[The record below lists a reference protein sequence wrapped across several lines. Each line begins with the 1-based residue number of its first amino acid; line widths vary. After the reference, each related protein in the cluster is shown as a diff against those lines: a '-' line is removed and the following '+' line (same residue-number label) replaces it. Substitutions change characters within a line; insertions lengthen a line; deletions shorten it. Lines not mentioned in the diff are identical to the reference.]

1 MLFGVLSVNAALKRK
16 YAYRKN
22 NALWENGRRHSMA
35 DIANGSKNLFIVV
48 ALVSIVGA
56 GYMPLNQRINSMEK
70 QIAGFNENLNDHEV
84 IEGHPGMLSI
94 ASTIKQALIGS
105 EGKSGDLQR
114 RVLTLEEWRT
124 WWNRTVQPTDVR
136 QDDRINS
143 LERVMG
149 LSNKSAPAN

>member
-1 MLFGVLSVNAALKRK
+1 
-16 YAYRKN
+16 
-22 NALWENGRRHSMA
+22 MA

-70 QIAGFNENLNDHEV
+70 QIAGFNENLNGHEG
-84 IEGHPGMLSI
+84 IEGHPGILSI
-94 ASTIKQALIGS
+94 ASTIKQALIGM
-105 EGKSGDLQR
+105 EGKSKDLER

-124 WWNRTVQPTDVR
+124 WWNRTVQPTHAR
-136 QDDRINS
+136 QDERINF